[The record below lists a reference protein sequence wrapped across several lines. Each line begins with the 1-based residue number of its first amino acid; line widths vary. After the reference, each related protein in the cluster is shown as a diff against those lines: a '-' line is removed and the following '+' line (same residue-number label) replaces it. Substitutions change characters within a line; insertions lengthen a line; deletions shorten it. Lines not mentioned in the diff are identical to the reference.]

1 MLGFTLSFY
10 FLFVGFVTLNI
21 TLKILSFKTEYF
33 IFTEKN
39 MKHWYLILVFITQSI
54 VSQNYSITYEKW
66 SNGTKIENQ
75 DPILVFTNSSLTL
88 VTSEG
93 IFSGKNDFPL
103 EQTYI
108 DRSNQT
114 LIQSSQLGK
123 NKFISTK
130 DSLVLGKQTFE
141 LLNETKTILGYKCQK
156 AKTIINS
163 NTIELWYTIDL
174 DVKGAPTVL
183 GQNLGLVLEMNRNNN
198 FVITATKIEKLKKLP
213 SEITL
218 PKTNFSDGLTYRDLL
233 WKSRFI
239 TLSVFENETIN
250 FSDQSKSTDSIL
262 RFANGTVI
270 LRKVKFPKIKN
281 GSPIF
286 VELKTNSTGDAYD
299 RTGSLFVIPVNAE
312 NTFFNGLKNGM
323 NTLPLYQN
331 GNGKTYQGVVLKDD
345 YQPLTEL
352 MRFFTP
358 FGIKQYN
365 HISLKDKT
373 WYNEVPYRQDIS
385 ELQPILSNQAMWVG
399 AFIGNYDKGGH
410 RVTVEIT
417 IHPQE
422 NERKKTTFAL
432 PLFNTTNVM
441 EMGGQEYAT
450 MFSDDKGLEV
460 TFNLEKPI
468 KNAQLRYITT
478 GHGGWENGDEFVSKK
493 NSIYLD
499 EQLAFSFI
507 PWRQDCGSYR
517 LFNPASGNFSN
528 GLSSSDYSR
537 SNWCPGTVTNPILI
551 ELGDLSAGKHTLRVQ
566 IPQGLPEGGSFS
578 AWNVSGIVLGE
589 PVE

>member
-1 MLGFTLSFY
+1 
-10 FLFVGFVTLNI
+10 
-21 TLKILSFKTEYF
+21 
-33 IFTEKN
+33 
-39 MKHWYLILVFITQSI
+39 MKYWYLVLLFITQSI

-75 DPILVFTNSSLTL
+75 DPILVYTNSSLTL
-88 VTSEG
+88 VSSVG
-93 IFSGKNDFPL
+93 ILSGKNNFPF
-103 EQTYI
+103 EETYI

-114 LIQSSQLGK
+114 LIQLAQLNQ
-123 NKFISTK
+123 NKSIATK
-130 DSLVLGKQTFE
+130 DSLALGKQTFE
-141 LLNETKTILGYKCQK
+141 MLNETKTILGYKCQK

-163 NTIELWYTIDL
+163 NTIELWYTNDL
-174 DVKGAPTVL
+174 NLKGAPTVL
-183 GQNLGLVLEMNRNNN
+183 GQNIGLVLEMNRNNN

-213 SEITL
+213 AEIAL
-218 PKTNFSDGLTYRDLL
+218 PNSNFSDGLTYRDLL
-233 WKSRFI
+233 WKSRFV

-250 FSDQSKSTDSIL
+250 FSDKSKSNDSIL

-270 LRKVKFPKIKN
+270 LRKMKFPTIIN

-299 RTGSLFVIPVNAE
+299 RTGSLFVIPVNGE
-312 NTFFNGLKNGM
+312 NTFFDGLKNGM
-323 NTLPLYQN
+323 NTLPIYQN
-331 GNGKTYQGVVLKDD
+331 GNGKSYQGVVLKDD

-365 HISLKDKT
+365 HILLKDKT
-373 WYNEVPYRQDIS
+373 WHNEVPYRQDIS
-385 ELQPILSNQAMWVG
+385 ELQPILNEQEMWVG
-399 AFIGNYDKGGH
+399 AFIGNYDQGGH
-410 RVTVEIT
+410 RVSVEIT

-422 NERKKTTFAL
+422 NETKNTAFAL

-450 MFSDDKGLEV
+450 MFSVEKGLEV
-460 TFNLEKPI
+460 TFTLDKSL

-478 GHGGWENGDEFVSKK
+478 GHGGWENGDEFVPKK

-517 LFNPASGNFSN
+517 FFNPASGNFGN

-537 SNWCPGTVTNPILI
+537 SNWCPGTVTNPMLI
-551 ELGDLSAGKHTLRVQ
+551 ELGNLSAGKHSVRIQ
-566 IPQGLPEGGSFS
+566 IPQGLPEGSSFS
-578 AWNVSGIVLGE
+578 AWNVSGILLGE

>member
-1 MLGFTLSFY
+1 
-10 FLFVGFVTLNI
+10 
-21 TLKILSFKTEYF
+21 
-33 IFTEKN
+33 
-39 MKHWYLILVFITQSI
+39 MKYSYLVLLLITQLISG
-54 VSQNYSITYEKW
+54 QNYTLTYEKW
-66 SNGTKIENQ
+66 SNGTRIENQ
-75 DPILVFTNSSLTL
+75 DPILVYTNSFLTL
-88 VTSEG
+88 VSSEG
-93 IFSGKNDFPL
+93 VFSGKNDFPL
-103 EQTYI
+103 EQIYI
-108 DRSNQT
+108 DRANQN
-114 LIQSSQLGK
+114 LIQSTKLNQ
-123 NKFISTK
+123 NKSIATK
-130 DSLVLGKQTFE
+130 DSLALGKQTFE
-141 LLNETKTILGYKCQK
+141 LLNETKTILGYKCKK

-163 NTIELWYTIDL
+163 NTIELWYTNDL
-174 DVKGAPTVL
+174 NVKGAPTVL
-183 GQNLGLVLEMNRNNN
+183 GQNLGLVLEMTRNNN

-213 SEITL
+213 AQIAL
-218 PKTNFSDGLTYRDLL
+218 PNSNFADGLTYRDLL

-239 TLSVFENETIN
+239 TLTVFENETIN
-250 FSDQSKSTDSIL
+250 FSDKSKSNDSIL

-270 LRKVKFPKIKN
+270 LRKVKFPEIKN

-286 VELKTNSTGDAYD
+286 AELKTSSTGDAYD
-299 RTGSLFVIPVNAE
+299 RTGSLFVIPMKGE
-312 NTFFNGLKNGM
+312 NTFFNGLKHGI
-323 NTLPLYQN
+323 NTLPIYQN
-331 GNGKTYQGVVLKDD
+331 GNGKIYQGVALKDD

-385 ELQPILSNQAMWVG
+385 ELQPILSDQEMWVG
-399 AFIGNYDKGGH
+399 AFIGNYDQGGH
-410 RVTVEIT
+410 RVSVEIT

-422 NERKKTTFAL
+422 NETKKTTFAL

-450 MFSDDKGLEV
+450 MFSVEKGLEV
-460 TFNLEKPI
+460 TFSLEKPI

-478 GHGGWENGDEFVSKK
+478 GHGGWENGDEFVPKK

-537 SNWCPGTVTNPILI
+537 SNWCPATVTNPMLI
-551 ELGDLSAGKHTLRVQ
+551 DLGDLSAGKHSIRIQ
-566 IPQGLPEGGSFS
+566 IPQGKPEGNSFS
-578 AWNVSGIVLGE
+578 AWNVSGILIGE
-589 PVE
+589 PAD